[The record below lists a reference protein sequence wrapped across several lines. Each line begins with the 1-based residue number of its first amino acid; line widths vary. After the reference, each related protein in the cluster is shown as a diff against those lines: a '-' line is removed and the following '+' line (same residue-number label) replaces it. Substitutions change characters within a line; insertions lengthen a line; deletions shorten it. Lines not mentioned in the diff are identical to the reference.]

1 MLSTERGWHLRA
13 GGLAAHGTSLQWILK
28 HGTVANELQTGR
40 DQRVAWSD
48 GGGYKGNGHPGQGT
62 ANFLVGGLEFRETF
76 TGRGYLSLILKD
88 E

>member
-1 MLSTERGWHLRA
+1 MEPWPTSYRQEETRELLGVMEV
-13 GGLAAHGTSLQWILK
+13 GT
-28 HGTVANELQTGR
+28 
-40 DQRVAWSD
+40 
-48 GGGYKGNGHPGQGT
+48 KGNGHPGQGT